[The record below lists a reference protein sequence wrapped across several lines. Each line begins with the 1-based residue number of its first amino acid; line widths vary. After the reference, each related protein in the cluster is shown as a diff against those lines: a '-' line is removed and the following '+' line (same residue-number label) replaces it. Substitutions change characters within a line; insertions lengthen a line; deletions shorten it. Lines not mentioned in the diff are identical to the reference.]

1 MAITEEYVVSE
12 YPPAFGL
19 LAVPVLP
26 PTLYPSTL
34 KAPPPPLSTTY
45 CMISFI
51 SSAVSFDTVCRTTSV
66 SKVFT
71 VFPLESCKA
80 FTRRG
85 FIILPSLPNEEMA
98 VISWIGVTAIPCPN
112 PIVARPTGPAFS
124 LVCSSAV
131 VSPGKSIPVVPVI
144 PKVPKCS

>member
-1 MAITEEYVVSE
+1 MYVVIKGKKLIG
-12 YPPAFGL
+12 AAL
-19 LAVPVLP
+19 CL
-26 PTLYPSTL
+26 
-34 KAPPPPLSTTY
+34 
-45 CMISFI
+45 
-51 SSAVSFDTVCRTTSV
+51 
-66 SKVFT
+66 
-71 VFPLESCKA
+71 
-80 FTRRG
+80 
-85 FIILPSLPNEEMA
+85 IIVAAA